1 MKRQYR
7 GCSALHLTCNQYA
20 VYEAEN
26 DAVQLHYISP
36 HAENENEPT
45 VHFSCGP
52 QMRITQQPVTRSG
65 EWDIKIRRLGC
76 TSSRCVAVWQRV
88 LICCV
93 VCGAL
98 GQMCPL
104 CTRLRA
110 LSTWAGVKRRTGRLK
125 SFHQVEYSHNMN
137 AFSSCFTYTT
147 QKSFWMLS
155 LRTMCRW
162 SFKSKFHFDD
172 MQIPGNY
179 LSVLFIVS
187 LTTVQI
193 IIAKQKI
200 A

>member
-1 MKRQYR
+1 MNSLFPLLSWRIDGYPGEHTACDRMSVMKRQYR

-125 SFHQVEYSHNMN
+125 SFHQVEYSHQYE
-137 AFSSCFTYTT
+137 CFLILFHLHYTE
-147 QKSFWMLS
+147 KL
-155 LRTMCRW
+155 LNVIIED
-162 SFKSKFHFDD
+162 H
-172 MQIPGNY
+172 
-179 LSVLFIVS
+179 
-187 LTTVQI
+187 VQMI
-193 IIAKQKI
+193 I
-200 A
+200 